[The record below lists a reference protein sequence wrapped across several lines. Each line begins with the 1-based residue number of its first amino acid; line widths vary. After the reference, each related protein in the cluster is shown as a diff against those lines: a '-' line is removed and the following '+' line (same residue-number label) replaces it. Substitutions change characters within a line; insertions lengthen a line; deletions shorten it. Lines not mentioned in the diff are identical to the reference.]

1 MFTDVNQAAVTF
13 GDPLKAQAF
22 ANIDAAN
29 TLINCNNGD
38 PVCMEMFVITAAH
51 LAYGT
56 DGAVPNSVTFLQGIL
71 GQAT

>member
-1 MFTDVNQAAVTF
+1 VTF

-29 TLINCNNGD
+29 TLINCNQGD
-38 PVCMEMFVITAAH
+38 PVCMAEFIITAAH

-56 DGAVPNSVTFLQGIL
+56 NGDVPNSVTFLQGIL
-71 GQAT
+71 GQTA